1 MGVLPPPRG
10 PETRWGWLRSL
21 STGKAGG
28 PVSLTAEERARNA
41 KEMRAAR
48 EQIDLSDDVLVD
60 RLGYTT
66 QYLQQVLDVDGSPLD
81 VWRTRDLLAAL
92 AEHRGQT
99 PPVFTVMTECMRP
112 RAQQWFGRWD
122 LPDIDDL

>member
-1 MGVLPPPRG
+1 M
-10 PETRWGWLRSL
+10 
-21 STGKAGG
+21 
-28 PVSLTAEERARNA
+28 SLTAEERARNA

-48 EQIDLSDDVLVD
+48 EQIDLSDDVLAD

-92 AEHRGQT
+92 SEHRGLT

>member
-1 MGVLPPPRG
+1 
-10 PETRWGWLRSL
+10 
-21 STGKAGG
+21 
-28 PVSLTAEERARNA
+28 
-41 KEMRAAR
+41 MRAAR
-48 EQIDLSDDVLVD
+48 EQLDLSDDVLAD

-92 AEHRGQT
+92 AEDRGQT
-99 PPVFTVMTECMRP
+99 PPVFTVMTERMRP
-112 RAQQWFGRWD
+112 MAQQWFGRWD